1 MTRPS
6 NNFLNKTGHMEA
18 PTKNNMKLGLM
29 VLAGLVVLI
38 LTLYGIGK
46 NEHLFGSNFQL
57 KVRFTNVSGL
67 MTGNNIRFAGI
78 QVGTVKDIEIV
89 NDTTI
94 EVTMLIDQRV
104 KPFIHNNAVA
114 SIGTEGLMGNKVI
127 NITPS
132 TKTAPEAAAGSTLPA
147 QRNINTDE
155 MLQTLYRTNNN
166 IADISEGLKN
176 TVHRIQGSV
185 ALWAILNDTSLAMR
199 IRSSLVHIDR
209 AASNA
214 ESITRDISSLVEQ
227 TKKGQGSVGKLLTD
241 TAFYQNLDQ
250 AVQTIDSAG
259 KKAGDLAKHF
269 DEMTVRVQE
278 YIDSGRGPVNALLK
292 DSAIVMK
299 LNASLDNIQKGTDGF
314 SQNMEALKHNFLF
327 RGYFRRLEKEKKKQ
341 STNTVVR

>member
-1 MTRPS
+1 MIRPS
-6 NNFLNKTGHMEA
+6 NNSLNKNKFMEA
-18 PTKNNMKLGLM
+18 PIKNNMKLGLL
-29 VLAGLVVLI
+29 VLAGLVLLI

-104 KPFIHNNAVA
+104 KPFVHSNAVA

-127 NITPS
+127 NISPS
-132 TKTAPEAAAGSTLPA
+132 TRAAPEAATGSMLPA

-166 IADISEGLKN
+166 IADISEELKS
-176 TVHRIQGSV
+176 TIHRIQGSV
-185 ALWAILNDTSLAMR
+185 ALWSILNDSSLAIR
-199 IRSSLVHIDR
+199 IRSSLAHIDR

-214 ESITRDISSLVEQ
+214 ESITKDIGSLVAH
-227 TKKGQGSVGKLLTD
+227 TKDGQGTVGKLLTD
-241 TAFYQNLDQ
+241 TAFYRDLDK
-250 AVQTIDSAG
+250 AVQTIDRAG
-259 KKAGDLAKHF
+259 KEAGDLVKHF
-269 DEMTVRVQE
+269 DEMTTRVQV
-278 YIDSGRGPVNALLK
+278 YVDSGKGAVNALLR
-292 DSAIVMK
+292 DSVIVMK

-341 STNTVVR
+341 NTNTVVR

>member
-1 MTRPS
+1 
-6 NNFLNKTGHMEA
+6 MEKA
-18 PTKNNMKLGLM
+18 PTKNNMKLGLL
-29 VLAGLVVLI
+29 VLAGLVLLI
-38 LTLYGIGK
+38 ATLYAIGK

-104 KPFIHNNAVA
+104 KPFVHSNAVA

-132 TKTAPEAAAGSTLPA
+132 TRAAPEAAAGSMLPA

-155 MLQTLYRTNNN
+155 MLQTLYKTNNN
-166 IADISEGLKN
+166 IADISEELKN
-176 TVHRIQGSV
+176 TIHRIQGSV
-185 ALWAILNDTSLAMR
+185 ALWSILNDSSLAIR
-199 IRSSLVHIDR
+199 LRSSLAHIDR

-214 ESITRDISSLVEQ
+214 ESITRDIGSLVAHTRE
-227 TKKGQGSVGKLLTD
+227 GQGTVGKLLTD
-241 TAFYQNLDQ
+241 TAFYRDLDL
-250 AVQTIDSAG
+250 AVQTIDRAG
-259 KKAGDLAKHF
+259 KEAGDLVKHF
-269 DEMTVRVQE
+269 DGMATRLQE
-278 YIDSGRGPVNALLK
+278 YIDSGKGAVNTLLR
-292 DSAIVMK
+292 DSGLVIK
-299 LNASLDNIQKGTDGF
+299 LNASLDNIQRGTDGF
-314 SQNMEALKHNFLF
+314 NQNMEALKHNFLF
-327 RGYFRRLEKEKKKQ
+327 RGYFRRLEKQKKKQ

>member
-1 MTRPS
+1 MIRPS
-6 NNFLNKTGHMEA
+6 NNSLNKNKHMEA
-18 PTKNNMKLGLM
+18 PTKNNMKLGLL
-29 VLAGLVVLI
+29 VLAGLVLLI

-94 EVTMLIDQRV
+94 EVTMLIDRRV
-104 KPFIHNNAVA
+104 KPFVHANAVA

-132 TKTAPEAAAGSTLPA
+132 TRPAPEAAAGSMLPA

-166 IADISEGLKN
+166 IADISEELKS
-176 TVHRIQGSV
+176 TIHRIQGSV
-185 ALWAILNDTSLAMR
+185 ALWSVLNDSGLAIR
-199 IRSSLVHIDR
+199 IRSSVAHIDQ

-214 ESITRDISSLVEQ
+214 ESITRDIGSLVAH
-227 TKKGQGSVGKLLTD
+227 TKEGQGTVGKLLTD
-241 TAFYQNLDQ
+241 TAFYRDLNL
-250 AVQTIDSAG
+250 AVQTIDRAG
-259 KKAGDLAKHF
+259 KEAGDLVSHF
-269 DEMTVRVQE
+269 DRMTARVQE
-278 YIDSGRGPVNALLK
+278 YIDSGKGAVNALFR
-292 DSAIVMK
+292 DSAIVTK
-299 LNASLDNIQKGTDGF
+299 LHVSLDNIQKGTDGF

-341 STNTVVR
+341 SANTVVR

>member
-1 MTRPS
+1 
-6 NNFLNKTGHMEA
+6 MEA
-18 PTKNNMKLGLM
+18 PIKNNMKLGLM
-29 VLAGLVVLI
+29 VLAGVVVLI
-38 LTLYGIGK
+38 LALYGIGK
-46 NEHLFGSNFQL
+46 NQHLFGSNFQL

-94 EVTMLIDQRV
+94 EVTMQIDQRV
-104 KPFIHNNAVA
+104 KPFVHSNAVA

-127 NITPS
+127 NITPA
-132 TKTAPEAAAGSTLPA
+132 TGAAPEAEAGSTLPA

-185 ALWAILNDTSLAMR
+185 ALWGILNDSNLAMR

-214 ESITRDISSLVEQ
+214 ESITRDIGTLVAH
-227 TKKGQGSVGKLLTD
+227 TKEGQGSVGKLLTD
-241 TAFYQNLDQ
+241 TAFYGNLDQ
-250 AVQTIDSAG
+250 AVQTIDRAG
-259 KKAGDLAKHF
+259 KMAGELVAHF

-278 YIDSGRGPVNALLK
+278 YIDSGRGVVHALFR

-314 SQNMEALKHNFLF
+314 NQNMEALKHNFLF

>member
-1 MTRPS
+1 
-6 NNFLNKTGHMEA
+6 MEA
-18 PTKNNMKLGLM
+18 PIKNNIKLGLM

-46 NEHLFGSNFQL
+46 NQHLFGSNFQL

-67 MTGNNIRFAGI
+67 TTGNNIRFAGI

-104 KPFIHNNAVA
+104 KPFVHRNAVA

-132 TKTAPEAAAGSTLPA
+132 RNAAPEAEAGSTLPA

-166 IADISEGLKN
+166 IADISEGMKN
-176 TVHRIQGSV
+176 TVHRIQGSI
-185 ALWAILNDTSLAMR
+185 ALWGILNDTNLAIR

-214 ESITRDISSLVEQ
+214 ESITRDIGALVAH
-227 TKKGQGSVGKLLTD
+227 TKEGQGSIGKLLTD
-241 TAFYQNLDQ
+241 TAFYSNLDQ
-250 AVQTIDSAG
+250 AVLTIDSAG
-259 KKAGDLAKHF
+259 KKAGELVAHF
-269 DEMTVRVQE
+269 DEMTVRIQE
-278 YIDSGRGPVNALLK
+278 YVDSGGGAVHALFK
-292 DSAIVMK
+292 DPAIVLK

-314 SQNMEALKHNFLF
+314 NQNMEALKHNFLF